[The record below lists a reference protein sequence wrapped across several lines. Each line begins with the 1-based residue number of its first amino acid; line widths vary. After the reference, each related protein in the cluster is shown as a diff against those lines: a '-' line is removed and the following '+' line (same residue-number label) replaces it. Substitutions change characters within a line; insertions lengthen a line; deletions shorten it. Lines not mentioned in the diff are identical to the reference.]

1 MEYTFLNKKTKVV
14 ETHVLRVSDYDDFK
28 KKNPHLERYL
38 ESPPTVVYNGKSFTS
53 STDNTWKEVLAKIGE
68 KHPNSPLAEQSVRK
82 STKEVKTQEILK
94 KHRDK
99 VGKIGRK

>member
-1 MEYTFLNKKTKVV
+1 MEYTFLNKKTGIV
-14 ETHVLRVSDYDDFK
+14 ETHEMRVSAYDDFK
-28 KKNPHLERYL
+28 INNPHLERYL
-38 ESPPTVVYNGKSFTS
+38 ESAPTVVYNGKSFS

-68 KHPNSPLAEQSVRK
+68 KHPSSPLADQFVSKSV
-82 STKEVKTQEILK
+82 KEVKTREILK